1 MLENIRVLIVDD
13 QPRARQSMKA
23 LLATLPQVKEIREA
37 ANGREALQR
46 IEESL
51 PDVVLMDVLMPEMN
65 GLEATRQ
72 IKARWQQVKVVVL
85 SMYGEY
91 ADEAKAAAADDF
103 ISKGE
108 PPARLLATLAALADV
123 DRERSNDQVR
133 LRDDAMLGIEPD
145 SPRAA

>member
-1 MLENIRVLIVDD
+1 MVEPIRVLIVDD

-23 LLATLPQVKEIREA
+23 LLATLPQIKEIREA

-65 GLEATRQ
+65 GLEATRL
-72 IKARWQQVKVVVL
+72 IKARWHQVRVIVL

-91 ADEAKAAAADDF
+91 ANEAKAAAADDF

-108 PPARLLATLAALADV
+108 PPARLLKTLAALANIDQ
-123 DRERSNDQVR
+123 EPSNDSAAPQ
-133 LRDDAMLGIEPD
+133 LG
-145 SPRAA
+145 